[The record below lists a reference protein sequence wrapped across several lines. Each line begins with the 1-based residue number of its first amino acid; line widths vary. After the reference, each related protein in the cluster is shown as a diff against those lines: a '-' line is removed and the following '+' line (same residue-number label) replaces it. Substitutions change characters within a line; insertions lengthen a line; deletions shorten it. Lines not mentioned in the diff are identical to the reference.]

1 MKASL
6 QLVRSTIQIA
16 SGGSTGAGSNDA
28 SELEGGRSVTGLAT
42 KVSLAD
48 GGLLPDSD
56 TDSTGKMALKL
67 LVIDDHPLI
76 LEGVAA
82 ALEGLGHGVRI
93 VAARTAE
100 KGLAAAAANPDLDLV
115 LLDVALPGVSGF
127 ALISK
132 LRERFPMLPIVVL
145 SALDDA
151 ASVSRAM
158 NAGAMGFVP
167 KSSATR
173 VLINVLKS
181 VLEGNVSPAT
191 LSATKPASVAMA
203 ASGVKDSQVS
213 LLTLRQIEVLSRVCQ
228 GKANKQIA
236 TELGLSE
243 KTVKAHV
250 TAIFKVLGVAN
261 RTQAALAARSVGV
274 VFAS

>member
-1 MKASL
+1 
-6 QLVRSTIQIA
+6 
-16 SGGSTGAGSNDA
+16 
-28 SELEGGRSVTGLAT
+28 
-42 KVSLAD
+42 
-48 GGLLPDSD
+48 
-56 TDSTGKMALKL
+56 MALKL

-76 LEGVAA
+76 LEGIAA
-82 ALEGLGHGVRI
+82 ALEGFCGGVHI

-100 KGLAAAAANPDLDLV
+100 KGLAAATANPDLDLV

-127 ALISK
+127 ALIQK
-132 LRERFPMLPIVVL
+132 LRERFPHLPIVVL

-158 NAGAMGFVP
+158 NAGAIGFVP
-167 KSSATR
+167 KSSATP
-173 VLINVLKS
+173 VLLNVLRQ
-181 VLEGNVSPAT
+181 VLENNASPNA
-191 LSATKPASVAMA
+191 LARTKPASGSLTPVT
-203 ASGVKDSQVS
+203 GGGPELS
-213 LLTLRQIEVLSRVCQ
+213 LLTMRQIEVLSRVCQ

-236 TELGLSE
+236 SELGLSE